1 MSSGEIQAYMAQA
14 SALMGQGKYEKAI
27 GYLEKAEISDRF
39 NEEIY
44 VRKGISYANLEA
56 YEEEKQEFEK
66 ALKINKK
73 MA

>member
-1 MSSGEIQAYMAQA
+1 MSSGEIQEYMAQA

-56 YEEEKQEFEK
+56 YEEAKQEFEK